1 MDVRVKHANILE
13 DVPQDMLV
21 EILSRVGQKSSAQL
35 FMVKL
40 VCKAF
45 RKLSN
50 DALVYKRLS
59 FDRWCIS
66 PWGNHKL
73 ADIFISSMY
82 FGNPNAIFR
91 NGLRAYFDSKYPDV
105 GIHLLEKALN
115 MQLKEACYVYG
126 LVMFAS
132 HQIEKKDIGLQILNQ
147 TFPPV
152 PNLVVEVRTMVFDLI
167 RRCWVLFNHHPF
179 DDVAMCCTIKVH
191 NAYFPLDHGWKIILT
206 KPECMSCFWS
216 YELRVFA
223 ERFRFN

>member
-1 MDVRVKHANILE
+1 MDDRVRQLNILE
-13 DVPQDMLV
+13 DLPKDMLV
-21 EILSRVGQKSSAQL
+21 EILSRVSQNSSAQL

-40 VCKAF
+40 VWKAIE
-45 RKLSN
+45 KHSE
-50 DALVYKRLS
+50 DAFVYKKLS

-73 ADIFISSMY
+73 YHIFIFSMY

-91 NGLRAYFDSKYPDV
+91 YGLRAYFDSINPDI
-105 GIHLLEKALN
+105 GLRLLEKASN

-126 LVMFAS
+126 LVMFAFN
-132 HQIEKKDIGLQILNQ
+132 QIEEKDIGLQILNQ

-152 PNLVVEVRTMVFDLI
+152 PDLVVEVRFKVFDLL
-167 RRCWVLFNHHPF
+167 RRCWVLFINHPF
-179 DDVAMCCTIKVH
+179 DDVATCCTIKGH
-191 NAYFPLDHGWKIILT
+191 NGYFPLDLGWEIILT

-223 ERFRFN
+223 ERFGFN